1 MEAHWPPP
9 PTSSGSAPLLLD
21 LHLRRHNRRKSSTK
35 PNHFCMQLKLHFR
48 TFGDFHS
55 RYPYYVPCLVA
66 GVGWDSLASIAA
78 YHGAQ
83 ATWPPLLTPSS
94 SSSSIP
100 QLPPPKL
107 NNAHQHILLQQ
118 RYVAGC
124 FEKPIYWSN
133 EVLYVA
139 LLDVTNIWRLL
150 CALWQGGGGT
160 RQHHTATT
168 FCTHSHT
175 PPPRYM
181 NEMKRSQTI
190 QSFSVL

>member
-1 MEAHWPPP
+1 M
-9 PTSSGSAPLLLD
+9 
-21 LHLRRHNRRKSSTK
+21 
-35 PNHFCMQLKLHFR
+35 
-48 TFGDFHS
+48 
-55 RYPYYVPCLVA
+55 A

-118 RYVAGC
+118 RYVAGW

-160 RQHHTATT
+160 RQHHTAQHFAHTL
-168 FCTHSHT
+168 THSTTSIYERNEKISDHT
-175 PPPRYM
+175 IIQ
-181 NEMKRSQTI
+181 RSLMLFVGFVDCLEDQMDDTAKVI
-190 QSFSVL
+190 N

>member
-1 MEAHWPPP
+1 MP
-9 PTSSGSAPLLLD
+9 S
-21 LHLRRHNRRKSSTK
+21 
-35 PNHFCMQLKLHFR
+35 
-48 TFGDFHS
+48 
-55 RYPYYVPCLVA
+55 LVA

-160 RQHHTATT
+160 RQHHTAQHFAHTL
-168 FCTHSHT
+168 THSTTSIYERNEKISDHT
-175 PPPRYM
+175 IIQ
-181 NEMKRSQTI
+181 RSLMLFVGFVDCLEDQMDDTAKVGYGLFI
-190 QSFSVL
+190 LALKISSNSSIGTSQR